1 VSVRLRPAC
10 FVAFFPGNILQL
22 LKHNEASRLGSDRK
36 RIMRLFLQPPLVL
49 WWLFVGEV
57 L

>member
-49 WWLFVGEV
+49 WWLFAGEV